1 MELNVDNLISFFQ
14 EHSGGKKREMEE
26 QDAGAAPSGGAAPSS
41 GGGGG
46 SNVPKWSDLYAI
58 KRGKAN
64 MLGKGGEKWNTGLNR
79 GVANQIW

>member
-14 EHSGGKKREMEE
+14 EHSDDKKREMEE
-26 QDAGAAPSGGAAPSS
+26 QDAGAAPASGGGAAPS
-41 GGGGG
+41 GGGG
-46 SNVPKWSDLYAI
+46 SNVPKWADLYAI